1 MLYRSYVF
9 FVPFLC
15 FFELAPLSN
24 AVTLLFLGYLALDC
38 CARLPDGAVEKKKKN
53 GYLQLQS
60 SIRRPRQP
68 ALRHLAHLP
77 DFLVLLATL

>member
-9 FVPFLC
+9 FVRFLG

-24 AVTLLFLGYLALDC
+24 VVTLLFLGYWIVAHGY
-38 CARLPDGAVEKKKKN
+38 RMVQWRKNN

-60 SIRRPRQP
+60 SIRHPRRP
-68 ALRHLAHLP
+68 ALRHPAHLP

>member
-1 MLYRSYVF
+1 ML
-9 FVPFLC
+9 FVPFRGVID

-24 AVTLLFLGYLALDC
+24 PVTLLLLGYLALDC
-38 CARLPDGAVEKKKKN
+38 CARLPDGAKS

>member
-1 MLYRSYVF
+1 MLDKRYVLVVRFLGLF
-9 FVPFLC
+9 FK
-15 FFELAPLSN
+15 LAPLSN
-24 AVTLLFLGYLALDC
+24 VVASTLFFLGYLALDC
-38 CARLPDGAVEKKKKN
+38 CARLPDGAKS